1 MVRPRFRLSG
11 RWQLASKVRWVVSDK
26 GREGREL
33 GSPAQREQQGWQ
45 PNPVPGT
52 PQRS

>member
-11 RWQLASKVRWVVSDK
+11 RWQLASKVHWVVSDK
-26 GREGREL
+26 GREGRDL

-45 PNPVPGT
+45 PIPVTAT